1 MKQQCF
7 SSLKNQMKELL
18 NFHRILRV
26 SYKMETQKIINLLN
40 DSMITL
46 STKENVNLT
55 KQLSDGSKRSVYWNS
70 YQTIPV
76 KVITK
81 GKTIYELLSV
91 YFQDVKRLFVLLILL
106 LQH

>member
-1 MKQQCF
+1 
-7 SSLKNQMKELL
+7 
-18 NFHRILRV
+18 
-26 SYKMETQKIINLLN
+26 METQKIVNLLN

-55 KQLSDGSKRSVYWNS
+55 KHLSDGSKRSVYWNS
-70 YQTIPV
+70 YQTIPA

-91 YFQDVKRLFVLLILL
+91 SFQDVKKLFVLLILL